1 MSERR
6 RRISTERQINALVPL
21 IGVWSIGGI
30 ALGIA
35 GMQSRVP
42 LSELLLDPN
51 AVLGVPWYLG
61 LLSNIGI
68 LAWTVAAAAAIG
80 GAWVAK
86 QTNRS
91 SAARFLGVA
100 GAVASILLLDDL
112 LLLHSSVLPK
122 LIGVPKSAA
131 TIIVV
136 LPAVAWFAIFL
147 GEILRTRW
155 IILAAALSSFFVS
168 IAADQILSP
177 EGSTAL
183 LFEDGAKFL
192 GILAWSLYFVLTT
205 HDIVR
210 STIQEALAN
219 AVRSSDPDRQDDGD
233 NERDRRAIDAV
244 V

>member
-21 IGVWSIGGI
+21 VGVWAIGGL

-35 GMQSRVP
+35 GMQSRMP
-42 LSELLLDPN
+42 LTALLHDPN
-51 AVLGVPWYLG
+51 AVLGVPWYSG

-68 LAWTVAAAAAIG
+68 LAWTVAAAAASG
-80 GAWVAK
+80 RAWVAK
-86 QTNRS
+86 QTDRS
-91 SAARFLGVA
+91 SAARCLGVA
-100 GAVASILLLDDL
+100 GAVASILLLADL

-122 LIGVPKSAA
+122 LIGVPKSGA

-136 LPAVAWFAIFL
+136 LPAIAWFAIFI

-155 IILAAALSSFFVS
+155 IILAAALVSFFIS

-192 GILAWSLYFVLTT
+192 GVLAWSLYFVLTT

-219 AVRSSDPDRQDDGD
+219 AVRTSDPSRQDATD
-233 NERDRRAIDAV
+233 EHHRRNADTVA
-244 V
+244 

>member
-6 RRISTERQINALVPL
+6 RHISTERQIRALGPL
-21 IGVWSIGGI
+21 VSVWSMGGL

-51 AVLGVPWYLG
+51 AVLGVPWYSG

-86 QTNRS
+86 QTNRP

-122 LIGVPKSAA
+122 LIGVPKSTA

-136 LPAVAWFAIFL
+136 LPAVAWFAIFI

-155 IILAAALSSFFVS
+155 IILAAALTSFFIS

-177 EGSTAL
+177 EGSTGL

-192 GILAWSLYFVLTT
+192 GVLAWSLYFVLTT

-219 AVRSSDPDRQDDGD
+219 AVRSPDPAQPGTFEAMTGRG
-233 NERDRRAIDAV
+233 
-244 V
+244 